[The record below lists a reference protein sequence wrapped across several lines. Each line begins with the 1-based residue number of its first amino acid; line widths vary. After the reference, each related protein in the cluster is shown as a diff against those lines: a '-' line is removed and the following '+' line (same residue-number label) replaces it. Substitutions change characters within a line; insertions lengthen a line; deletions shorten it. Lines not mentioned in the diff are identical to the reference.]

1 MMSVF
6 QAVANGTFRLSCD
19 GRLPLAGIV
28 KSNIS
33 KNETLRHL
41 SDSCL
46 RSTRHRP
53 LELVRLLPKGRK
65 NDDPTGLSDIEIELI
80 DGFMASTFPHGCS
93 VDWDT
98 CQQPHFSLSPEFGQ
112 PCEVYD
118 AVMYGY

>member
-1 MMSVF
+1 MF
-6 QAVANGTFRLSCD
+6 NLS
-19 GRLPLAGIV
+19 
-28 KSNIS
+28 
-33 KNETLRHL
+33 
-41 SDSCL
+41 
-46 RSTRHRP
+46 

-80 DGFMASTFPHGCS
+80 DGFMTSTFPHGCS

>member
-1 MMSVF
+1 MASVF
-6 QAVANGTFRLSCD
+6 IANRLKSSSLLHD
-19 GRLPLAGIV
+19 ERILAGIV

-80 DGFMASTFPHGCS
+80 DGFMTSTFPHGCS

-112 PCEVYD
+112 PGEVYD
-118 AVMYGY
+118 AVIYGY

>member
-1 MMSVF
+1 MRHSDTY
-6 QAVANGTFRLSCD
+6 QIPAYAVPYIA
-19 GRLPLAGIV
+19 
-28 KSNIS
+28 
-33 KNETLRHL
+33 
-41 SDSCL
+41 
-46 RSTRHRP
+46 
-53 LELVRLLPKGRK
+53 

-80 DGFMASTFPHGCS
+80 DGFMTSTFPHGCS